1 MKNTDTIMRG
11 INRQSVIF
19 GIAIAVFCIAAFI
32 GWQKLPYG
40 FNFIDEGY
48 HMTEA
53 WRLTAGDNFF
63 SDKFTGALRASTL
76 INAVI
81 FKAYPDITLL
91 GFRELQFV
99 LTIFSLLLLSYAL
112 FFVNR
117 DYWYQPL
124 IFSVF
129 AFTGLDPLG
138 NIKNLYYQTYPHLF
152 ITLHLAVFILGLYHK
167 SPLLKTVFF
176 ILSGIF
182 LWLISF
188 SLLHMSLIIIS
199 PIALF
204 IILRRL
210 KTESIVFDFKDL
222 CFVLAPFIVIWSV
235 FLAIYNMAFIRN
247 VLYSLQLMLSTP
259 SHAAGSLFSV
269 NWEALKH
276 IMITMLFLIA
286 CFFTFRFQK
295 MVFRIV
301 GLIIVSLYMYAV
313 IETSFFGLI
322 APYYNGWFS
331 QPMWFTALLV
341 AAYGFSICYVTYKI
355 IMKQAWSTHEILVMI
370 LLVPTIIMAIISS
383 IFSNQGILTVL
394 HSSIPAV
401 AIMACLLLSDVCIG
415 KRSYLE
421 KLVVLTLILAPF
433 YITTSL
439 HDWNFTFFDVEPKQA
454 TTTIDEGFGKGIRTN
469 DAFKSLYDW
478 IRVTS
483 DRYTK
488 KDDYILSY
496 VTTPMVHMITKRRP
510 ALDDP
515 FIDFSDIPHDYFV
528 KAIAFM
534 KAHRREPR
542 LAFVFEA
549 QPGLISIPSRG
560 AIEYVWFGDQFRFPS
575 NDPLSLYVMQNM
587 TPVAVFKLQDRII
600 ARCFIDNSSAR
611 NMNSIQQT
619 RN

>member
-1 MKNTDTIMRG
+1 MENTITRG

-19 GIAIAVFCIAAFI
+19 GIAVAVFCVAAFI
-32 GWQKLPYG
+32 GWQKLQYG

-63 SDKFTGALRASTL
+63 KDKFTGALRSSTL

-81 FKAYPDITLL
+81 FRACPDITLL

-112 FFVNR
+112 FYVNR

-138 NIKNLYYQTYPHLF
+138 MIKNLYYQTYPNLF
-152 ITLHLAVFILGLYHK
+152 ITLHLAVFILGLYQK
-167 SPLLKTVFF
+167 SPLLKTIFF

-204 IILRRL
+204 IIIRKL
-210 KTESIVFDFKDL
+210 KNESIVFTFKDL
-222 CFVLAPFIVIWSV
+222 CLVLAPFIVIWSV

-247 VLYSLQLMLSTP
+247 VFSSLQLMLSTP
-259 SHAAGSLFSV
+259 SHAAGGLVSV

-276 IMITMLFLIA
+276 ITIAVLFLIA

-295 MVFRIV
+295 MVFRIA
-301 GLIIVSLYMYAV
+301 GLIIVSLSMYAV

-322 APYYNGWFS
+322 APYDIGWFS
-331 QPMWFTALLV
+331 QPMWFVALLV

-355 IMKQAWSTHEILVMI
+355 IAKQTWSTHEIIVII
-370 LLVPTIIMAIISS
+370 LLVPTIIMAVSSS
-383 IFSNQGILTVL
+383 IFSNLGILTVL

-401 AIMACLLLSDVCIG
+401 AIIACLLLSDVLIG

-439 HDWNFTFFDVEPKQA
+439 HAWNFTFFDVEPREANA
-454 TTTIDEGFGKGIRTN
+454 TIYEGFGKGIRTN
-469 DAFKSLYDW
+469 DAFRSLYDW

-483 DRYTK
+483 NRYTK

-496 VTTPMVHMITKRRP
+496 VTSPMVHMIAKRRP

-515 FIDFSDIPHDYFV
+515 FIDFTDIPRDYYV

-534 KAHRREPR
+534 KARGREPK

-549 QPGLISIPSRG
+549 VPGLVSIQSKG
-560 AIEYVWFGDQFRFPS
+560 GVEYAWFGDQFHFPS
-575 NDPLSLYVMQNM
+575 SDPLSLYVSQNM
-587 TPVAVFKLQDRII
+587 TFIDSFKLQDRVIV
-600 ARCFIDNSSAR
+600 RCFIDNASAPD
-611 NMNSIQQT
+611 ILKKE
-619 RN
+619 

>member
-1 MKNTDTIMRG
+1 MENTIMRG
-11 INRQSVIF
+11 INRQSVVF
-19 GIAIAVFCIAAFI
+19 GIAIAVFCVAAFI
-32 GWQKLPYG
+32 GWQKLQYG

-63 SDKFTGALRASTL
+63 KDKFTGALRSSTL
-76 INAVI
+76 INALV
-81 FKAYPDITLL
+81 FKACPDITLL
-91 GFRELQFV
+91 GFRELQFI

-112 FFVNR
+112 FYVNR

-138 NIKNLYYQTYPHLF
+138 MIKNLYYQTYPNLF
-152 ITLHLAVFILGLYHK
+152 ITLHLAVFILGLYQK
-167 SPLLKTVFF
+167 SPLFKKIFF
-176 ILSGIF
+176 VLSGIF

-204 IILRRL
+204 IIIRKL
-210 KTESIVFDFKDL
+210 KTDDIKFSFKDL
-222 CFVLAPFIVIWSV
+222 CFVLAPFIVIWSI

-247 VLYSLQLMLSTP
+247 IFSSLQLMLSTP
-259 SHAAGSLFSV
+259 GHAAGGLVSF

-276 IMITMLFLIA
+276 IMIAILFLIA
-286 CFFTFRFQK
+286 CFFTFRCRK
-295 MVFRIV
+295 MVFQIA
-301 GLIIVSLYMYAV
+301 GLIIVSVSMYAV

-322 APYYNGWFS
+322 APYDIGWFS
-331 QPMWFTALLV
+331 QPMWFVALLV
-341 AAYGFSICYVTYKI
+341 AAYGLSICFFMYKI
-355 IMKQAWSTHEILVMI
+355 IAKQTWSTYEIIVII
-370 LLVPTIIMAIISS
+370 LLVPTIIMAVSSS
-383 IFSNQGILTVL
+383 IFSNLGILTVL

-401 AIMACLLLSDVCIG
+401 AIIACLVLSDVFIG

-439 HDWNFTFFDVEPKQA
+439 HAWNFTFFDVEPKKTNA
-454 TTTIDEGFGKGIRTN
+454 MIYEGFGKGIRTN
-469 DAFKSLYDW
+469 DAYRSLYDW

-483 DRYTK
+483 ERYSK

-496 VTTPMVHMITKRRP
+496 VTSPMVHMITKRRP

-515 FIDFSDIPHDYFV
+515 FIDFTDIPRDYFV

-534 KAHRREPR
+534 KARGREPK

-549 QPGLISIPSRG
+549 VPGLVSTQSKGG
-560 AIEYVWFGDQFRFPS
+560 AEYAWFGDQFHYPS
-575 NDPLSLYVMQNM
+575 SDPLSLYVSQNM
-587 TPVAVFKLQDRII
+587 TFITDFKLQDRVIV
-600 ARCFIDNSSAR
+600 RCFIDNASAR
-611 NMNSIQQT
+611 DILKKE
-619 RN
+619 